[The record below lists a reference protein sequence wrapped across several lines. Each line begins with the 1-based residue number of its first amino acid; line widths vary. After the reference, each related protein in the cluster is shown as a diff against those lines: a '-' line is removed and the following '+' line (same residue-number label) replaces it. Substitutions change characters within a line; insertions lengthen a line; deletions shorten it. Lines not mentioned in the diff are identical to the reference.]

1 MELSEQ
7 VFKVIFDNFNGI
19 VIVHNYE
26 GEILLLND
34 AARKKLFSK
43 AKIKSVKNIK
53 DLLNPE
59 NAEHFIYYQH
69 QLLVKK
75 KFEGRYHFTNYKFEK
90 LIFQYQI
97 IPIKSGGK
105 DLIIFQAF
113 DITSLYNTEK
123 DLAMANTMSDL
134 NLNRLHKTLID
145 LEKAKALAEQSIK
158 IKENFLANIS
168 HEIRTPMNGIIGFSD
183 ILVKT
188 FPEVKEKKYL
198 HAIKKSASHLL
209 NIINEILDFS
219 KLESGSFSIEKS
231 GFYFD
236 DVLNNI
242 KSIFSLEA
250 QEKNIN
256 FTIENDDFK
265 GIEFLGD
272 SGRLQQILVNL
283 VGNAIKFTDEG
294 FVKIIL
300 KIKDENEKSC
310 KVYFEVTDSGI
321 GISKKDHII
330 IFESFTQLNSGNTKK
345 YGGTGL
351 GLTITKQLL
360 KLQQSELNLESEL
373 NKGTKFF
380 FEMEF
385 DKIDSST
392 QKVFKELNKNN
403 YKKNKAHH
411 VLIAEDNDINM
422 LLAEK
427 ILMDAGFIVFKAEN
441 GRKAIELFNSNKI
454 ELILMDV
461 SMPIMNGIEATK
473 IIRKSSNVPIIATT
487 AHASKEDQEKY
498 LTFGFNDYI
507 SKPYDNNNLTK
518 KILDLLDNDQS
529 EGVLFDVEY
538 SQKSLFQSLNKLSNG
553 DTKFINGLTSLLKKK
568 IPEILNE
575 MEIALVQKDWEQF
588 KKASHKILPN
598 ISLMKLPSLKWIIK
612 IEESKTIINDWDDIE
627 RNFYRMKSESENVIK
642 KL

>member
-1 MELSEQ
+1 
-7 VFKVIFDNFNGI
+7 
-19 VIVHNYE
+19 
-26 GEILLLND
+26 
-34 AARKKLFSK
+34 
-43 AKIKSVKNIK
+43 
-53 DLLNPE
+53 
-59 NAEHFIYYQH
+59 
-69 QLLVKK
+69 
-75 KFEGRYHFTNYKFEK
+75 
-90 LIFQYQI
+90 
-97 IPIKSGGK
+97 
-105 DLIIFQAF
+105 
-113 DITSLYNTEK
+113 
-123 DLAMANTMSDL
+123 
-134 NLNRLHKTLID
+134 
-145 LEKAKALAEQSIK
+145 
-158 IKENFLANIS
+158 
-168 HEIRTPMNGIIGFSD
+168 MNGIIGFSD

-256 FTIENDDFK
+256 FSIENDDFK

-403 YKKNKAHH
+403 YKKRDRIK
-411 VLIAEDNDINM
+411 
-422 LLAEK
+422 
-427 ILMDAGFIVFKAEN
+427 
-441 GRKAIELFNSNKI
+441 
-454 ELILMDV
+454 
-461 SMPIMNGIEATK
+461 
-473 IIRKSSNVPIIATT
+473 
-487 AHASKEDQEKY
+487 KY
-498 LTFGFNDYI
+498 LHFQKLEKLCRIF
-507 SKPYDNNNLTK
+507 
-518 KILDLLDNDQS
+518 DLN
-529 EGVLFDVEY
+529 
-538 SQKSLFQSLNKLSNG
+538 
-553 DTKFINGLTSLLKKK
+553 
-568 IPEILNE
+568 
-575 MEIALVQKDWEQF
+575 
-588 KKASHKILPN
+588 
-598 ISLMKLPSLKWIIK
+598 MK
-612 IEESKTIINDWDDIE
+612 
-627 RNFYRMKSESENVIK
+627 M
-642 KL
+642 

>member
-7 VFKVIFDNFNGI
+7 VFKLIFNNFNGV

-34 AARKKLFSK
+34 AAKKKLFSK
-43 AKIKSVKNIK
+43 AKIKSVNNIK

-59 NAEHFIYYQH
+59 NADHFIYYQH

-75 KFEGRYHFTNYKFEK
+75 KFEGRYHFTNDKFEK

-97 IPIKSGGK
+97 IPIKSDGK
-105 DLIIFQAF
+105 DLIILQAF

-123 DLAMANTMSDL
+123 DLALANKMSDL

-145 LEKAKALAEQSIK
+145 LEKAKVLAEQSVK
-158 IKENFLANIS
+158 VKENFLANIS
-168 HEIRTPMNGIIGFSD
+168 HEIRTPMNGIIGFSN
-183 ILVKT
+183 ILEKT

-209 NIINEILDFS
+209 IIINEILDFS

-242 KSIFSLEA
+242 KSIFSLSA
-250 QEKNIN
+250 QEKHID
-256 FTIENDDFK
+256 FTIENDDFN
-265 GIEFLGD
+265 GTEFLGD
-272 SGRLQQILVNL
+272 SSRLQQILVNL

-300 KIKDENEKSC
+300 KIKEDNKKRS
-310 KVYFEVTDSGI
+310 KIYFEVIDSGI
-321 GISKKDHII
+321 GISKKDHQI

-360 KLQQSELNLESEL
+360 QLQNSELHVDSELNRGS
-373 NKGTKFF
+373 KFY

-385 DKIDSST
+385 DKIDSSE
-392 QKVFKELNKNN
+392 QKAFKESNKNN
-403 YKKNKAHH
+403 YKNTKVYH

-422 LLAEK
+422 MLAEK
-427 ILMDAGFIVFKAEN
+427 ILMDAGFIVYKAEN
-441 GRKAIELFNSNKI
+441 GRKAIEIFNSNKI
-454 ELILMDV
+454 ELILMDI
-461 SMPIMNGIEATK
+461 SMPIMDGIEATK
-473 IIRKSSNVPIIATT
+473 LIRKFSNVPIIATT

-498 LTFGFNDYI
+498 LAFGFNDYI

-518 KILDLLDNDQS
+518 RIFDLLDYEHS
-529 EGVLFDVEY
+529 EEVAFDAEY
-538 SQKSLFQSLNKLSNG
+538 SQKILFQSLNKLSNG
-553 DTKFINGLTSLLKKK
+553 DTKFVKGLTSLFKKK
-568 IPEILNE
+568 IPDLLNE
-575 MEIALVQKDWEQF
+575 MEIALVQKDWVQF
-588 KKASHKILPN
+588 KKSSHKILPN
-598 ISLMKLPSLKWIIK
+598 VSLMKLPSLKWLIK
-612 IEESKTIINDWDDIE
+612 IEELKTLPTDWADIE
-627 RNFYRMKSESENVIK
+627 LNFYRMKTECQNVVK

>member
-1 MELSEQ
+1 
-7 VFKVIFDNFNGI
+7 
-19 VIVHNYE
+19 
-26 GEILLLND
+26 
-34 AARKKLFSK
+34 
-43 AKIKSVKNIK
+43 
-53 DLLNPE
+53 
-59 NAEHFIYYQH
+59 
-69 QLLVKK
+69 
-75 KFEGRYHFTNYKFEK
+75 
-90 LIFQYQI
+90 
-97 IPIKSGGK
+97 
-105 DLIIFQAF
+105 
-113 DITSLYNTEK
+113 
-123 DLAMANTMSDL
+123 
-134 NLNRLHKTLID
+134 
-145 LEKAKALAEQSIK
+145 
-158 IKENFLANIS
+158 
-168 HEIRTPMNGIIGFSD
+168 
-183 ILVKT
+183 
-188 FPEVKEKKYL
+188 
-198 HAIKKSASHLL
+198 
-209 NIINEILDFS
+209 
-219 KLESGSFSIEKS
+219 
-231 GFYFD
+231 
-236 DVLNNI
+236 
-242 KSIFSLEA
+242 LEA

-256 FTIENDDFK
+256 FSIENDDFK

-411 VLIAEDNDINM
+411 VLITEDNDINM

-461 SMPIMNGIEATK
+461 SMPIMDGIEATK

-518 KILDLLDNDQS
+518 KIFDLLDNDQS

-612 IEESKTIINDWDDIE
+612 IEESKTIPNDWDDIE